1 MNLPLT
7 IIWLG
12 CICAGSAQSIER
24 LLAESTKELNETK
37 ALLRHIDATNENI
50 RNIIEQQRG
59 WLDAI
64 KNVDGQLNKLNLFLD
79 AQSVVVQEAFNN
91 ITLKSAI
98 HADRVSKELGGL
110 ARLQI
115 STKQQIS
122 GLEKKLDGYQKHVLQ
137 NTRSIENNILDLTKL
152 ITRAVLPQLN
162 GLQCSFDS
170 LETSQ
175 INIEVELK
183 SLARLKEISEDSN
196 LKLITLASKLISLN
210 RTQDTQFEKL
220 AHAVSQ
226 LKPLNSWQIESALR
240 ELIVSQKRIELDLE
254 ACDRRPKYHYDK
266 HSSPSSRPSYEV
278 ESVDI
283 APPPQSQVRSH
294 KEPNQQSSYYASV
307 YSQVPSSKPIPGK
320 PRNPN
325 YSSYVAVPAT
335 SSSFSS
341 SSVSWQQPLP
351 WETVPAY
358 QSTPAVVSKLRPNP
372 PIWSPTSHKPYQPA
386 PASAPERKRPA
397 PYPQPCA
404 QNQYSQHPP
413 RHLGSSPPKSYA
425 PLAHDVTSNKRYSFW
440 HGSNSPSEGY

>member
-1 MNLPLT
+1 MNLALT
-7 IIWLG
+7 IIWLS
-12 CICAGSAQSIER
+12 CICTGSAQSIER
-24 LLAESTKELNETK
+24 LLAENTKELNETK

-50 RNIIEQQRG
+50 KNSIEQQRD

-64 KNVDGQLNKLNLFLD
+64 KNVDGQLDKLNLFLD
-79 AQSVVVQEAFNN
+79 AQSVVVQEALNN
-91 ITLKSAI
+91 ITLKSGI
-98 HADRVSKELGGL
+98 HADRVSKELGSL

-122 GLEKKLDGYQKHVLQ
+122 GLEQKLDGYQRHVLQ
-137 NTRSIENNILDLTKL
+137 NARSIENNILDLTKL

-175 INIEVELK
+175 VNIEVELK

-196 LKLITLASKLISLN
+196 IKLITLTSKLINLN
-210 RTQDTQFEKL
+210 RTQEAQFEKL
-220 AHAVSQ
+220 THALSQ

-254 ACDRRPKYHYDK
+254 ACDRRQTAHYAK
-266 HSSPSSRPSYEV
+266 HSSSSSHPSYEV
-278 ESVDI
+278 ELADV
-283 APPPQSQVRSH
+283 APPPRSQVWSH
-294 KEPNQQSSYYASV
+294 KEPNEQGSYYASV
-307 YSQVPSSKPIPGK
+307 YAQVPSNKPILGK

-325 YSSYVAVPAT
+325 YSSYVAIPAKHT
-335 SSSFSS
+335 SS

-358 QSTPAVVSKLRPNP
+358 QSVPAVVPKPKPNRP
-372 PIWSPTSHKPYQPA
+372 KPYQSA
-386 PASAPERKRPA
+386 PASGSERKRPA
-397 PYPQPCA
+397 PNPQPCD

-413 RHLGSSPPKSYA
+413 RHLGSSPAQLAKSYS
-425 PLAHDVTSNKRYSFW
+425 PQAHDVSSNRRYSFW